1 MAEINTS
8 MNCGYG
14 EKLILY
20 FYGEAG
26 PELEACVESHLKI
39 CAFCRAGLTALSAAE
54 DWLKAGAAQPS
65 SAAVETV
72 MRQARSAAETLSALG
87 GRGPLA
93 LSAAETLACR
103 GPLALSAAEE
113 NTGRFSFNLAQ
124 ALSAGALT
132 AVLAAMFAFSVRGVN
147 PELAWNSGLD
157 SGLDAVDYSIYQALL
172 EMDAYQADWEYNYSL
187 LEAESSQAL
196 G

>member
-72 MRQARSAAETLSALG
+72 MRQARSAAETLSA
-87 GRGPLA
+87 
-93 LSAAETLACR
+93 
-103 GPLALSAAEE
+103 
-113 NTGRFSFNLAQ
+113 
-124 ALSAGALT
+124 
-132 AVLAAMFAFSVRGVN
+132 
-147 PELAWNSGLD
+147 
-157 SGLDAVDYSIYQALL
+157 
-172 EMDAYQADWEYNYSL
+172 
-187 LEAESSQAL
+187 
-196 G
+196 

>member
-93 LSAAETLACR
+93 LSAAE
-103 GPLALSAAEE
+103 E

>member
-1 MAEINTS
+1 